1 MSLALFL
8 SHDNWAVIWMT
19 MGILQ
24 SCIYNADICDA
35 DYLS

>member
-24 SCIYNADICDA
+24 SITQTFLMQII
-35 DYLS
+35 